1 MERVSLQDREV
12 WRYGGDA
19 RLMAALLGDDAIK
32 QRLASPAYRQGRDA
46 RRIRLLADAV
56 MVEPELLPNLAVA
69 VERLR
74 SECAEA
80 TQIECFVFSHP
91 EINAFVCQ
99 GRNRT
104 IVGLSSAAVNHLDA
118 DELMFVLGH
127 EFGHAIFG
135 HLDLCAGQLVEDPAV
150 MPGATMRVRS
160 WQRSAE
166 ISADRAGVVMAGSL
180 AAATR
185 AIFKVA
191 SGIVSANVTATPEKF
206 AAQWQRLVD
215 EVIDDGEREF
225 QNCSHPFPPLRM
237 RAVCDFWAACAAADR
252 VPAIKAVDRSVDR
265 MLATMDPAG
274 SSGPLA
280 DPLLGE
286 SIFWGGLY
294 VALASGDVSAPER
307 ERLASV
313 MPVPEEIDAAIM
325 QARSSPEWCRQR
337 FLEGIKTRRK
347 KYSAIEL
354 HRVIFGLLDLA
365 SADCDI
371 HADEVARLRE
381 LGESIGV
388 SAHAC
393 DIVVNQYQSE
403 RRHERAADQ
412 S

>member
-1 MERVSLQDREV
+1 MERVLLKDRED
-12 WRYGGDA
+12 WRYGGDR
-19 RLMAALLGDDAIK
+19 RLMAAILGDEAIK
-32 QRLASPAYRQGRDA
+32 LRLASPVYKHVRDA
-46 RRIRLLADAV
+46 SRIRLLANAV

-69 VERLR
+69 MERLR
-74 SECAEA
+74 TECPEA
-80 TQIECFVFSHP
+80 VQAECFVFSQP

-99 GRNRT
+99 GQNRT

-127 EFGHAIFG
+127 EFGHAVFG
-135 HLDLCAGQLVEDPAV
+135 HLDLCAGQLAEDPAV
-150 MPGATMRVRS
+150 MPAATMRVRS
-160 WQRSAE
+160 WQRAAE
-166 ISADRAGVVMAGSL
+166 ISADRAGVVLAGSL

-191 SGIVSANVTATPEKF
+191 SGIVSASVAASPEKF

-225 QNCSHPFPPLRM
+225 QNCTHPFPPLRM
-237 RAVCDFWAACAAADR
+237 RAICEFWAACAAAERGTALRAADQ
-252 VPAIKAVDRSVDR
+252 SVER

-294 VALASGDVSAPER
+294 VALGTGDIHPAER

-313 MPVPEEIDAAIM
+313 LPAREEIDAAIA
-325 QARSSPEWCRQR
+325 QAREAPSGCRDR
-337 FLEGIKTRRK
+337 FLEGVKTRRK
-347 KYSAIEL
+347 KYSALEV

-365 SADCDI
+365 SADGTVQPE
-371 HADEVARLRE
+371 EVSRLRE
-381 LGESIGV
+381 LAAGIGV
-388 SAHAC
+388 SAQAC
-393 DIVVNQYQSE
+393 DIVIGQYQTE
-403 RRHERAADQ
+403 RRDERPANEP
-412 S
+412 

>member
-1 MERVSLQDREV
+1 MGPASLRNRED
-12 WRYGGDA
+12 WRYAGDK

-32 QRLASPAYRQGRDA
+32 QRLASPTYKNVRDA
-46 RRIRLLADAV
+46 SRIRLLATAV
-56 MVEPELLPNLAVA
+56 MVEPELLPNLAIA
-69 VERLR
+69 IERLR
-74 SECAEA
+74 AECPEA
-80 TQIECFVFSHP
+80 AQAECFVFSHP
-91 EINAFVCQ
+91 EINAFICH
-99 GRNRT
+99 GRNRS

-166 ISADRAGVVMAGSL
+166 ISADRVGVVLAGSL

-191 SGIVSANVTATPEKF
+191 SGIVSASVTASPEKF
-206 AAQWQRLVD
+206 AAQWQRLAD

-225 QNCSHPFPPLRM
+225 QNCTHPFPPLRM
-237 RAVCDFWAACAAADR
+237 RAICEFWAACAAADR
-252 VPAIKAVDRSVDR
+252 GVALKAADQTVER
-265 MLATMDPAG
+265 MMATMDPAG
-274 SSGPLA
+274 LSGPLA

-294 VALASGDVSAPER
+294 VALGTGDIHPAER

-313 MPVPEEIDAAIM
+313 VPPREEIGAAIA
-325 QARSSPEWCRQR
+325 QAREVPSWCRER
-337 FLEGIKTRRK
+337 FQEGVKTRRK
-347 KYSAIEL
+347 KYSALEV

-365 SADCDI
+365 SADGSI
-371 HADEVARLRE
+371 HTDEIARLRE
-381 LGESIGV
+381 LVSGIGV
-388 SAHAC
+388 SAQAC
-393 DIVVNQYQSE
+393 DIVIGQYQTE
-403 RRHERAADQ
+403 RRDEH
-412 S
+412 